1 MAKKIGPLIK
11 KQESHKSLVAAVNEI
26 SSLVDQ
32 RMAHLLGADIVGGD
46 CVFMAIF
53 GKELLAERGIDTTLV
68 GGRAAFGFNRGK
80 FGVIDFGYPGNHNFH
95 PHIEDGIESFIG
107 HAWLEVD
114 DDVVIDFSF
123 PNLQKLVRVSN
134 EASGIVGHDAVEIDT
149 SQIVIRRDEMVSEN
163 VRQETMLGRYYS
175 RPIRSITEQV
185 NSFVCLVKI
194 LE

>member
-1 MAKKIGPLIK
+1 MAKKTGQLTK
-11 KQESHKSLVAAVNEI
+11 KQESHKSLVAAVNEM

-32 RMAHLLGADIVGGD
+32 RMAGVLGAGLVGGD

-53 GKELLAERGIDTTLV
+53 GKELLAERGIATTLV

-95 PHIEDGIESFIG
+95 PHAQDGIESFIG
-107 HAWLEVD
+107 HAWLEV

-134 EASGIVGHDAVEIDT
+134 EASGIAGHDEVEIDT

-175 RPIRSITEQV
+175 RPVRSITEQV

-194 LE
+194 LA